1 MRIDKNPHST
11 FQKNFKRHVDLLLIE
26 EKDQFHHVL
35 IKDYNTFIY
44 NQILYRGRK
53 DFRSY
58 CLQSFS
64 TAQIVER
71 HDNDWFQVNGKQKI
85 KMAKKYGFV
94 NPKIKIM
101 LSAVLFINYCVD
113 DQFSLPFKSYL
124 GQDVVHKFITNM
136 VEESQYCSHVMKEHF
151 NKELFMTSK
160 DNEIFRS
167 SAKC

>member
-1 MRIDKNPHST
+1 MLTLKG
-11 FQKNFKRHVDLLLIE
+11 FC
-26 EKDQFHHVL
+26 
-35 IKDYNTFIY
+35 Y
-44 NQILYRGRK
+44 
-53 DFRSY
+53 
-58 CLQSFS
+58 
-64 TAQIVER
+64 
-71 HDNDWFQVNGKQKI
+71 QKI
-85 KMAKKYGFV
+85 MKRKIQISLIQI
-94 NPKIKIM
+94 KIKIM

-167 SAKC
+167 STKC